1 MLYLGHC
8 LIKMRFLIMNE
19 DSFISPALTGDIN
32 ERLEKRFADEA
43 VRRQSFNEIENIAKI
58 LRIGKKFK
66 VPQAELLYQLS
77 DKSPLELYR
86 IGRVCKKFAGIAE
99 ALGDNDDDK
108 NLLCRV
114 LNNYVREQMPLD
126 REGILADKIAET
138 FPKVLNYARPDD
150 ITVSVFLQQ
159 ASRGACRIQ
168 QKGNCR
174 QVLFGR
180 LRRVGGQFGTDKN
193 ADFRQTE
200 SERRR

>member
-77 DKSPLELYR
+77 DKSVP
-86 IGRVCKKFAGIAE
+86 
-99 ALGDNDDDK
+99 
-108 NLLCRV
+108 
-114 LNNYVREQMPLD
+114 D
-126 REGILADKIAET
+126 RPGLQKIRRHCGS
-138 FPKVLNYARPDD
+138 AR
-150 ITVSVFLQQ
+150 
-159 ASRGACRIQ
+159 
-168 QKGNCR
+168 R
-174 QVLFGR
+174 Q
-180 LRRVGGQFGTDKN
+180 
-193 ADFRQTE
+193 
-200 SERRR
+200 

>member
-86 IGRVCKKFAGIAE
+86 IGRVCKNSPSLRKRSATMTTTKIFCAASSTIMSG
-99 ALGDNDDDK
+99 NK
-108 NLLCRV
+108 CR
-114 LNNYVREQMPLD
+114 LTGKGFWPTKLRKL
-126 REGILADKIAET
+126 
-138 FPKVLNYARPDD
+138 FPR
-150 ITVSVFLQQ
+150 F
-159 ASRGACRIQ
+159 
-168 QKGNCR
+168 
-174 QVLFGR
+174 
-180 LRRVGGQFGTDKN
+180 
-193 ADFRQTE
+193 
-200 SERRR
+200 

>member
-86 IGRVCKKFAGIAE
+86 IGRVCKKFAGRTTLPFPFFTTSITRSMSNSAKGKLSTSFIRSIT
-99 ALGDNDDDK
+99 A
-108 NLLCRV
+108 CWW
-114 LNNYVREQMPLD
+114 PIWD
-126 REGILADKIAET
+126 R
-138 FPKVLNYARPDD
+138 
-150 ITVSVFLQQ
+150 
-159 ASRGACRIQ
+159 
-168 QKGNCR
+168 
-174 QVLFGR
+174 
-180 LRRVGGQFGTDKN
+180 
-193 ADFRQTE
+193 
-200 SERRR
+200 

>member
-1 MLYLGHC
+1 
-8 LIKMRFLIMNE
+8 MNE

-114 LNNYVREQMPLD
+114 LNNYVREQMP
-126 REGILADKIAET
+126 RQR
-138 FPKVLNYARPDD
+138 FPKPWLILRGGCST
-150 ITVSVFLQQ
+150 ITF
-159 ASRGACRIQ
+159 
-168 QKGNCR
+168 
-174 QVLFGR
+174 
-180 LRRVGGQFGTDKN
+180 T
-193 ADFRQTE
+193 T
-200 SERRR
+200 